1 VWHGESKWRHS
12 QCIPN
17 NAFVALFAGTLG
29 TVSGVD
35 VLVDVARIIQ
45 GEIDVLLLC
54 VGEGGLKQ
62 AMLDESSSLR
72 LKNIRFLPFQPSER
86 VPEVQASCDVA
97 LLTMRPDSSDSSVPS
112 KLISYLAAARPVIC
126 AANAESAVARTVM
139 DAEAGIVVSP
149 GDAQAIAEAILR
161 LKREPETAR
170 QMGRNARQYFEK
182 YYTLERAYLQF
193 SDLIRQIDG
202 A

>member
-1 VWHGESKWRHS
+1 
-12 QCIPN
+12 
-17 NAFVALFAGTLG
+17 
-29 TVSGVD
+29 
-35 VLVDVARIIQ
+35 
-45 GEIDVLLLC
+45 
-54 VGEGGLKQ
+54 
-62 AMLDESSSLR
+62 
-72 LKNIRFLPFQPSER
+72 
-86 VPEVQASCDVA
+86 
-97 LLTMRPDSSDSSVPS
+97 
-112 KLISYLAAARPVIC
+112 
-126 AANAESAVARTVM
+126 M